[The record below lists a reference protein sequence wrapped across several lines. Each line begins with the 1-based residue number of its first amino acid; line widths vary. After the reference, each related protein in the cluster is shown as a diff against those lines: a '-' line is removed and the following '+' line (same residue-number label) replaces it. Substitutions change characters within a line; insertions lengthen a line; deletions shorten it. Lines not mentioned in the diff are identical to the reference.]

1 MQYNW
6 NIRCLTAVE
15 QELQQQLERELNIS
29 SAAAR
34 MLVVRGIQTAD
45 EARQFIRPSLDKLHD
60 PFLMKDMDKAVERLH
75 KALTQGEKILIYGD
89 YDVDGTTAV
98 ALMYRFL
105 SGIGRSQSELLDG
118 AERLKDNGPLPNNQ
132 QGVPYPLAKRP
143 LPNTQYPIPISEASN
158 IQYPIPNIDYY
169 IPDRYTEGY
178 GVSLKGIDYAVE
190 QGCQLVITLDCG
202 IKSVRE
208 VAYAAQKGI
217 DVIVCD
223 HHTPDE
229 VIPAA
234 TAVLNMKRADC
245 PYPYKELSGCGVGF
259 KLAQAYTQRYLVD
272 NGRSQGELMDGTKCL
287 KDNAPLPNS
296 PSGRPLPNNQQGVP
310 YPLAKRPLPNTQ
322 YPIPNSE
329 ASLLLPLTQLLAMS
343 IASDIVPITGENR
356 ILAHFGIRQLISQP
370 FAGAAAVTEVA
381 GLDIHKMTISEL
393 AYKIGPRINA
403 CGRMKSGRAAVE
415 LLLTDDPAFARQQ
428 AEEVNQ
434 HNEDRRDCD
443 AETTREALEQLQS
456 DPTFAD
462 RFTTVVYAPHW
473 LKGVLGIVASRL
485 IENYYRP
492 TIVLAGGED
501 GIISGSARSVGGF
514 DVYAAIDSC
523 SDLLTN
529 FGGHKY
535 AAGLSMHLEDLP
547 KFCERFEAYVAS
559 HICQNQLQP
568 TLEIESELQLGDIT
582 RSFYNV
588 LRHLEPFGPG
598 NPRPL
603 FVSRRLIN
611 HRDTR
616 AVGKH
621 GEHLRL
627 DVTDRRNA
635 ITGIA
640 FGRADM
646 AEYIQNGNAVDI
658 CYELNENTY
667 NHHTTIQMMVH
678 DIKPS

>member
-1 MQYNW
+1 MIYKW
-6 NIRCLTAVE
+6 NIRCLSAVE
-15 QELQQQLERELNIS
+15 QELQQQLERELSIS

-45 EARQFIRPSLDKLHD
+45 EARQFIRPSMDKLHD

-105 SGIGRSQSELLDG
+105 MGIGRSQGELMDG
-118 AERLKDNGPLPNNQ
+118 TKCLKDHGPLPN
-132 QGVPYPLAKRP
+132 
-143 LPNTQYPIPISEASN
+143 SEASN

-178 GVSLKGIDYAVE
+178 GVSQRGIDYAIE
-190 QGCQLVITLDCG
+190 QGCSLVITLDCG
-202 IKSVRE
+202 IKAVE
-208 VAYAAQKGI
+208 KIAYAAEHGV

-223 HHTPDE
+223 HHTPGDE
-229 VIPAA
+229 MPQAV
-234 TAVLNMKRADC
+234 AVLNMKRKDC
-245 PYPYKELSGCGVGF
+245 SYPFKDLSGCGVGF

-272 NGRSQGELMDGTKCL
+272 NRRSQGELMDGTKCL
-287 KDNAPLPNS
+287 KDNGPLP
-296 PSGRPLPNNQQGVP
+296 
-310 YPLAKRPLPNTQ
+310 
-322 YPIPNSE
+322 ISE
-329 ASLLLPLTQLLAMS
+329 ASNTHYPLSNSESILLPLTQLLAMS
-343 IASDIVPITGENR
+343 IASDIVSIMGENR
-356 ILAHFGIRQLISQP
+356 ILAYYGLRQLNTQP
-370 FAGAAAVTEVA
+370 FTGLSAIMQVA
-381 GLDIHKMTISEL
+381 GIESKQMTINEL
-393 AYKIGPRINA
+393 VFKIGPRINA

-415 LLLTDDPAFARQQ
+415 LLLTDDPVFARQQ

-443 AETTREALEQLQS
+443 SETTREALELLQA
-456 DPTFAD
+456 DPD
-462 RFTTVVYAPHW
+462 YPNRRSTVVYAPHW
-473 LKGVLGIVASRL
+473 HKGVLGIVASRL
-485 IENYYRP
+485 METHYRP
-492 TIVLAGGED
+492 TIVLSAGED
-501 GIISGSARSVGGF
+501 GIISGSARSVDGF

-523 SDLLTN
+523 HDLLTN

-535 AAGLSMHLEDLP
+535 AAGLSMHVDDLP
-547 KFCERFEAYVAS
+547 EFQERFEAYVAA
-559 HICQNQLQP
+559 HIRPDQLQP
-568 TLEIESELQLGDIT
+568 TLQIESELQLGDIT

-611 HRDTR
+611 HRDSR
-616 AVGKH
+616 AVGKER
-621 GEHLRL
+621 EHLRL
-627 DVTDRRNA
+627 DVTDRVNA

-640 FGRADM
+640 FGRAEM

-667 NHHTTIQMMVH
+667 NHHTTLQMMVH
-678 DIKPS
+678 DIRPS

>member
-1 MQYNW
+1 MTYQW
-6 NIRCLTAVE
+6 NIRHLTAVE
-15 QELQQQLERELNIS
+15 QELQQQLERELNVS

-45 EARQFIRPSLDKLHD
+45 EARAFVRPSLDNLHD

-75 KALTQGEKILIYGD
+75 QAITQGEKILIYGD

-105 SGIGRSQSELLDG
+105 QNL
-118 AERLKDNGPLPNNQ
+118 
-132 QGVPYPLAKRP
+132 
-143 LPNTQYPIPISEASN
+143 ASN
-158 IQYPIPNIDYY
+158 LSPLTFNLDYY

-178 GVSLKGIDYAVE
+178 GVSQQGIDYAAE
-190 QGCQLVITLDCG
+190 QGCGLVITLDCG
-202 IKSVRE
+202 IKAVE
-208 VAYAAQKGI
+208 KIAYANSKGI

-223 HHTPDE
+223 HHTPGDE
-229 VIPAA
+229 LPDAV
-234 TAVLNMKRADC
+234 AVLNMKRHDC
-245 PYPYKELSGCGVGF
+245 SYPYKDLSGCGVGF

-272 NGRSQGELMDGTKCL
+272 NGRSQSELMDGAEHL
-287 KDNAPLPNS
+287 MDNGPIANS
-296 PSGRPLPNNQQGVP
+296 PQGV
-310 YPLAKRPLPNTQ
+310 Q
-322 YPIPNSE
+322 YPIGGTPSNSE
-329 ASLLLPLTQLLAMS
+329 ASVLLPLLQLLAMS

-356 ILAHFGIRQLISQP
+356 ILAHFGIQQLNKAP
-370 FAGAAAVTEVA
+370 FTGLSAIMQVA
-381 GLDIHKMTISEL
+381 GIEAKKITINEL
-393 AYKIGPRINA
+393 VYKIGPRINA

-415 LLLTDDPAFARQQ
+415 LLLTDDPVFARQQ

-434 HNEDRRDCD
+434 HNDDRRDCD
-443 AETTREALEQLQS
+443 TETTKEALQQLQ
-456 DPTFAD
+456 DEPAFAN
-462 RFTTVVYAPHW
+462 RRSTVVYAPHW
-473 LKGVLGIVASRL
+473 HKGVVGIVASRL
-485 IENYYRP
+485 TETYYRP
-492 TIVLAGGED
+492 TIVLTAGED

-514 DVYAAIDSC
+514 DIYSAIDSC

-535 AAGLSMHLEDLP
+535 AAGLSMHINDLP
-547 KFCERFEAYVAS
+547 EFKQRFEAYVAA
-559 HICQNQLQP
+559 HIQPNQLQP
-568 TLEIESELQLGDIT
+568 TLDIEAELQLGDIT
-582 RSFYNV
+582 KQFYNV

-616 AVGKH
+616 AVGKER
-621 GEHLRL
+621 EHLRL
-627 DVTDRRNA
+627 DVTDRMNA

-658 CYELNENTY
+658 CYELNENTF
-667 NHHTTIQMMVH
+667 NHYTTIQMMVQ

>member
-1 MQYNW
+1 MTYQW
-6 NIRCLTAVE
+6 NIRHLTAVE

-45 EARQFIRPSLDKLHD
+45 EARAFVRPSLDNLHN

-75 KALTQGEKILIYGD
+75 QAITQGEKILIYGD

-105 SGIGRSQSELLDG
+105 QDL
-118 AERLKDNGPLPNNQ
+118 
-132 QGVPYPLAKRP
+132 
-143 LPNTQYPIPISEASN
+143 ASN
-158 IQYPIPNIDYY
+158 LSPLTFNLDYY

-178 GVSLKGIDYAVE
+178 GVSQQGIDYAAA
-190 QGCQLVITLDCG
+190 QGCTLIITLDCG
-202 IKSVRE
+202 IKAVE
-208 VAYAAQKGI
+208 KVAYANSKGI

-223 HHTPDE
+223 HHTPGDE
-229 VIPAA
+229 LPDAV
-234 TAVLNMKRADC
+234 AVLNMKRHDC
-245 PYPYKELSGCGVGF
+245 SYPYKDLSGCGVGF

-272 NGRSQGELMDGTKCL
+272 NGRSQSELMDGAEHL
-287 KDNAPLPNS
+287 MDNGPIANS
-296 PSGRPLPNNQQGVP
+296 PQGV
-310 YPLAKRPLPNTQ
+310 Q
-322 YPIPNSE
+322 YPIGGTPSNSE
-329 ASLLLPLTQLLAMS
+329 ASILLPLLQLLAMS

-356 ILAHFGIRQLISQP
+356 ILAHFGIQQLNKAP
-370 FAGAAAVTEVA
+370 FTGLSAIMQVA
-381 GLDIHKMTISEL
+381 GIEAKKITINEL
-393 AYKIGPRINA
+393 VYKIGPRINA

-415 LLLTDDPAFARQQ
+415 LLLTDDPVFARQQ

-434 HNEDRRDCD
+434 HNDDRRDCD
-443 AETTREALEQLQS
+443 TETTKEALQQLQD
-456 DPTFAD
+456 DPNFAQ
-462 RFTTVVYAPHW
+462 RHSTVVYAPHW
-473 LKGVLGIVASRL
+473 HKGVVGIVASRL
-485 IENYYRP
+485 TETYYRP
-492 TIVLAGGED
+492 TIVLTAGED

-514 DVYAAIDSC
+514 DIYSAIDSC

-535 AAGLSMHLEDLP
+535 AAGLSMHINDLP
-547 KFCERFEAYVAS
+547 EFKQRFEAYVAA
-559 HICQNQLQP
+559 HIQPNQLQP
-568 TLEIESELQLGDIT
+568 TLDIEAELQLGDIT
-582 RSFYNV
+582 KQFYNV

-616 AVGKH
+616 AVGKER
-621 GEHLRL
+621 EHLRL
-627 DVTDRRNA
+627 DVTDRMNA

-658 CYELNENTY
+658 CYELNENTF
-667 NHHTTIQMMVH
+667 NHYTTIQMMVQ
-678 DIKPS
+678 DIVAAVES

>member
-118 AERLKDNGPLPNNQ
+118 AERLKDNGPLPNSP
-132 QGVPYPLAKRP
+132 QGV
-143 LPNTQYPIPISEASN
+143 QYPIAQRPISNSVASN
-158 IQYPIPNIDYY
+158 LDYY

-310 YPLAKRPLPNTQ
+310 YPLAKRPLPN
-322 YPIPNSE
+322 SE
-329 ASLLLPLTQLLAMS
+329 ASILLPLLQLLAMS

-616 AVGKH
+616 AVGKER
-621 GEHLRL
+621 EHLRL
-627 DVTDRRNA
+627 DVTDRMNA

-658 CYELNENTY
+658 CYELNENTF
-667 NHHTTIQMMVH
+667 NHYTTIQMMVQ